1 MEVARFRRRSEEIGG
16 VKWQLFLAHSHLSKL
31 IGESVNWG
39 LAILG
44 LLVERRSI
52 NILWFTL

>member
-1 MEVARFRRRSEEIGG
+1 MEVARFRRRSKEIGC
-16 VKWQLFLAHSHLSKL
+16 VKLELFLAHPHLSKL
-31 IGESVNWG
+31 IGKSINWG

-44 LLVERRSI
+44 LLVERRSV